1 MKMSIRVFVVLLLV
15 VTQSAV
21 MEAGKRE
28 IIIGKA
34 VQCVLD
40 TLPLD
45 MLKGDNLFTN
55 KFMMNISSQWDP
67 LNPHDYLMWPVYDG
81 PEAWAASC
89 HFSSTIKQCLEPI
102 IKSGITLL
110 TALPEQYSSILTS
123 ALYFMTLCEQQQSI
137 LTNPTTNN
145 AECVHQRMLSDD
157 VLRCHGI
164 LGWLNG
170 NPFIISNINY
180 PDLDYK
186 WITNALSSV
195 YECIYKRGNWRHSCG
210 SEVEAMMGNLTKSF
224 SNLAKLTVRM
234 KSTFSIVDTHICDIC
249 KPGSDLTNYDR
260 LNKLR
265 STILANLWFRNQ
277 SPYLFRQ
284 CKEVNYPLNQCH
296 LRLIWRRDVYAMFC
310 HQVKS
315 VIIPVFTPH
324 LPLCDFGDWMRS
336 ASRICDMGYQMFMD
350 TASHIARCTKDQ
362 DELFPCYKGLYIGS
376 LSWGLVSAGRMWL
389 YGYKNGFSYR
399 TVYNRVKSCV
409 PHVYDHLRQSP
420 TCRPGPLLVVQL
432 IQDLRVV
439 LMIDVP
445 AISSYGPLWHF
456 ARLTANRFG
465 TKVNHC

>member
-1 MKMSIRVFVVLLLV
+1 MKMSIRVFLVLLLV
-15 VTQSAV
+15 ATQGAV

-40 TLPLD
+40 TLPFD
-45 MLKGDNLFTN
+45 MLNGCNLLFH
-55 KFMMNISSQWDP
+55 KFLMNISSQWDP

-81 PEAWAASC
+81 PEACSASC
-89 HFSSTIKQCLEPI
+89 HFSSTIKQCLKPI

-110 TALPEQYSSILTS
+110 TSLPEQYSSTLTS
-123 ALYFMTLCEQQQSI
+123 ALYSMTLCEQQQSI
-137 LTNPTTNN
+137 L
-145 AECVHQRMLSDD
+145 
-157 VLRCHGI
+157 
-164 LGWLNG
+164 LGWIRG
-170 NPFIISNINY
+170 NPVMISNINY
-180 PDLDYK
+180 PRLFYK
-186 WITNALSSV
+186 WMSNTLSSV

-210 SEVEAMMGNLTKSF
+210 SGVEAMMGNLTKSF
-224 SNLAKLTVRM
+224 SNLAKLIVRM
-234 KSTFSIVDTHICDIC
+234 KSTFSMVDTNICDIC

-265 STILANLWFRNQ
+265 STILVNLLFHNQ

-284 CKEVNYPLNQCH
+284 CMEVSYPLNQCH
-296 LRLIWRRDVYAMFC
+296 LRLIWRRDVYAIFC

-336 ASRICDMGYQMFMD
+336 ASRICDMGYQRFMD
-350 TASHIARCTKDQ
+350 TASHIARCSKEK
-362 DELFPCYKGLYIGS
+362 DELFPCYKGLYFGL
-376 LSWGLVSAGRMWL
+376 LSRGLVSAGRMWH
-389 YGYKNGFSYR
+389 YGYVFKNGISSR

-420 TCRPGPLLVVQL
+420 ICRRGPLLVQL

-445 AISSYGPLWHF
+445 AISSSGPLWHWSHLKSN
-456 ARLTANRFG
+456 RLG
-465 TKVNHC
+465 IQVNHC